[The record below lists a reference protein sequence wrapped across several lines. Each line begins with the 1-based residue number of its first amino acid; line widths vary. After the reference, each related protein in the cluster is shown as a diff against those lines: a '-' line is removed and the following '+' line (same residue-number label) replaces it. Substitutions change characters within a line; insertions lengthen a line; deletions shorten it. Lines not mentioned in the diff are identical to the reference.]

1 VLVIE
6 PSVATPNNQAALLFL
21 LTCAIAPISRLLYI
35 RVIYMALPY
44 TIVLAFVGL
53 VVVYCELLES
63 TEWLYQQSL
72 IEHHSATEQLVKSST
87 GNH

>member
-1 VLVIE
+1 
-6 PSVATPNNQAALLFL
+6 
-21 LTCAIAPISRLLYI
+21 
-35 RVIYMALPY
+35 MALPY